1 MSLFE
6 MLMLV
11 CFGVSWPVS
20 IYKSVKTRVVAGKSP
35 LFMGIVMLG
44 YAAGITHKLLYSR
57 DWVIILYCL
66 NLLLVGTDLVL
77 YFRYS
82 KKSQ

>member
-1 MSLFE
+1 MSFFE

-11 CFGVSWPVS
+11 CFGISWPVS
-20 IYKSVKTRVVAGKSP
+20 IYKSLKTRIVAGKSP
-35 LFMGIVMLG
+35 IFMVIVMLG
-44 YAAGITHKLLYSR
+44 YAAGITHKIIYSR

-66 NLLLVGTDLVL
+66 NLLLVGADLVL

-82 KKSQ
+82 KR